1 MDLEGKDASRAVVA
15 TGIMLGIS
23 GLGCLVYL
31 PILLKSLNG
40 VRRVYIVLQQI
51 CIIGFLLTNML
62 NHAIMNESNYY
73 YVVYTSGV
81 QTKMDISLAEVFV
94 RRLLASLFQAFFLY
108 GQYFLSFMQ
117 SWDVYNM
124 IQNPLSYAEFCQ
136 KSNILKYL
144 AVGLGVNLGL
154 VLEKIAKIIVALVV
168 ITDIKEYLDHGP
180 QMKRYHRITD
190 ILDKYRLTKFVLT
203 KMIYSVV
210 IIIIA
215 IRTKAALKES
225 SDLTTDKTKKRLY
238 KRLFLFTLIPLG
250 INFWNLS
257 SECLDEIWPLS
268 EGLYGNDNTK
278 FFIQKDTRTYI
289 SASTATIAS
298 FSYFVAFPLLFPKVK
313 QSITCGLGKE

>member
-1 MDLEGKDASRAVVA
+1 MA

-40 VRRVYIVLQQI
+40 GRRVYIVLQQI
-51 CIIGFLLTNML
+51 CIIGFLLTNIL
-62 NHAIMNESNYY
+62 NHAILNESNYY
-73 YVVYTSGV
+73 YFKNLSGYKK
-81 QTKMDISLAEVFV
+81 TMDVTLADIFV
-94 RRLLASLFQAFFLY
+94 RRLLASLFQSFFLY

-124 IQNPLSYAEFCQ
+124 IQNPLSYAEFCE

-144 AVGLGVNLGL
+144 AAGLGVNLVL
-154 VLEKIAKIIVALVV
+154 VLEKMAQIVAAQII
-168 ITDIKEYLDHGP
+168 ITDFKEFLYHGP
-180 QMKRYHRITD
+180 QMVTYLKVTN
-190 ILDKYRLTKFVLT
+190 ILDKYRLTKFVMT

-210 IIIIA
+210 IVIIA

-225 SDLTTDKTKKRLY
+225 SELTTDKNKKGLY

-250 INFWNLS
+250 INFWNLF
-257 SECLDEIWPLS
+257 SECLDEIWPLP
-268 EGLYGNDNTK
+268 EGLDAPDSSK
-278 FFIQKDTRTYI
+278 VFIRKDIRTYI

-298 FSYFVAFPLLFPKVK
+298 FAYFVAFPLLFPKVK